1 MLRAG
6 SGEQTSYF
14 EVLRDTQ
21 QREVVYP
28 GVMLRA
34 WKEGLTGGR
43 YKQGRKY
50 HHNRKSVGDFPGG
63 PVVRVPRFHC
73 CGSGFVGSLVGEL
86 RCYKPRG
93 QNHQKWERVES
104 GKASDLA
111 LLPHLPHPAPYS
123 EPAGLGIQTCSSLR
137 YRER

>member
-50 HHNRKSVGDFPGG
+50 HHNRKSVGD
-63 PVVRVPRFHC
+63 
-73 CGSGFVGSLVGEL
+73 SLADQWLGFLAFTAADPGSLD
-86 RCYKPRG
+86 P
-93 QNHQKWERVES
+93 WS
-104 GKASDLA
+104 GS
-111 LLPHLPHPAPYS
+111 
-123 EPAGLGIQTCSSLR
+123 
-137 YRER
+137 